1 MHERG
6 LTMIEL
12 IVVLGIVALVS
23 TVIVFNYSKFRT
35 TVTLRGLSQEIA
47 LSIRKAQTYATSVRS
62 IDGAGVSTSSFPSY
76 GIAFSAD
83 NPIAGESVVPGRARF
98 ILFADIPESGSAD
111 GRYNNGD
118 SCGSPSEGDECVE
131 AFNITSSD
139 RIVRLCTENGCQ
151 TSGEIDVLFDRPAPD
166 ARLCVID
173 SGGCAS
179 DRPSYLQVVIRSL
192 AGDERSVTVWN
203 TGQISVE

>member
-1 MHERG
+1 
-6 LTMIEL
+6 MIEL

-35 TVTLRGLSQEIA
+35 TVTLRGLSQEVA
-47 LSIRKAQTYATSVRS
+47 LAIRKAQTYATSVRS
-62 IDGAGVSTSSFPSY
+62 IDGAGISTASFPSY

-83 NPIAGESVVPGRARF
+83 NPIAGDSTVPGRTRF
-98 ILFADIPESGSAD
+98 ILFADIPESGTVD
-111 GRYNNGD
+111 GMYNDGG

-131 AFNITSSD
+131 AFNITSTD
-139 RIVRLCTENGCQ
+139 RIVRLCTDGGCQ

-173 SGGCAS
+173 GGACAS
-179 DRPSYLQVVIRSL
+179 DYPSYLEVVIQSL
-192 AGDERSVTVWN
+192 EGSERSITVWN